1 MPETFDND
9 EMKEILQDF
18 LAEAEEMLEGLD
30 TYFVQLEAHPDDRTL
45 LNEIFRTAHS
55 IKGSAGF
62 IGLNRIVEVAHHAE
76 NVLNQL
82 RQGQMR
88 AEPLVVDIIL
98 EAMDALKL
106 LVREVR
112 TGTQADVDIE
122 SLNQKLD
129 LLLQWGED
137 VQAEAEPAPGS
148 GEEFQ
153 VEETADLPEASEPGK
168 EPALVSEPA
177 PESYQVEDEELVAV
191 PPAGA
196 PSSEVP
202 GDAGPRSKSQAMEGG
217 GSSRKTEVPVPALT
231 TEAAQTGSG
240 EADQTIR
247 VETSRL
253 DNVMNLVGELV
264 LGRNRLVRL
273 SGEQRGDIDPDHRL
287 KEIAEAVAQLS
298 RVTTDL
304 QLAVIKTRMQ
314 PIRKVLG
321 KFPRM
326 VRDLSRKMGK
336 EVRLELSGEET
347 ELDKSVI
354 EEIGDPLVH
363 IIRNAIDHGLEMPDE
378 RAAGGKPTEG
388 VVRIG
393 AYQEGNSIVI
403 EVSDDGKGIDVGR
416 VREKAIEKKL
426 ISGADAERMSEGEL
440 VNLIFLPGFSTAE
453 KVTDV
458 SGRGVGMDVV
468 RTNINK
474 INGTVEVRTTQGSGS
489 TFVIRLPLTIAIIQ
503 ALMVTIGSEIY
514 AIPLQTVVET
524 VKITRED
531 IRTLSGSDVLN
542 LRNQV
547 LPLLRLRDE
556 FKVPEEHAEEPG
568 RCYVVVVQLGSRL
581 LGLVVD
587 RLPYQ
592 EEVVIKSMGP
602 LLSGIRG
609 MAGATITGDGKVVL
623 ILDVGEILQDI
634 QLRQHQGPVPA
645 GFAPAAAV
653 RS

>member
-1 MPETFDND
+1 MSETFDNE

-30 TYFVQLEAHPDDRTL
+30 TFFVQLEANPEDRTL

-62 IGLNRIVEVAHHAE
+62 IGLTRVVDVAHHAE

-88 AEPLVVDIIL
+88 ADPVVIDIIL
-98 EAMDALKL
+98 ESMDALKL
-106 LVREVR
+106 LIQEVK
-112 TGTQADVDIE
+112 TGKPEEIDIE

-137 VQAEAEPAPGS
+137 VQTESVASHGVASEGTETSGESESQELQEFLVEDAEESSEAPPAPATRAS
-148 GEEFQ
+148 PAPAARGE
-153 VEETADLPEASEPGK
+153 VVPSAAPEAG
-168 EPALVSEPA
+168 
-177 PESYQVEDEELVAV
+177 
-191 PPAGA
+191 GA
-196 PSSEVP
+196 
-202 GDAGPRSKSQAMEGG
+202 
-217 GSSRKTEVPVPALT
+217 PVPA
-231 TEAAQTGSG
+231 G
-240 EADQTIR
+240 EGDQTIR

-264 LGRNRLVRL
+264 LGRNRLVKL
-273 SGEQRGDIDPDHRL
+273 SSEHAGEEDPERQM
-287 KEIAEAVAQLS
+287 KEISEAVAQLS

-363 IIRNAIDHGLEMPDE
+363 IIRNAIDHGLEDPEE
-378 RAAGGKPTEG
+378 RVRSGKPAEG
-388 VVRIG
+388 VVRIS

-403 EVSDDGKGIDVGR
+403 EVSDDGKGIDVAR
-416 VREKAIEKKL
+416 VRDKAVERKL
-426 ISGADAERMSEGEL
+426 IQPADAERMSEPEL

-474 INGTVEVRTTQGSGS
+474 INGSVDIRTAMGAGS

-503 ALMVTIGSEIY
+503 ALMVTIGAEVY
-514 AIPLQTVVET
+514 AIPLQSVVET

-556 FKVPEEHAEEPG
+556 FKTPPG
-568 RCYVVVVQLGSRL
+568 DQDDTRKCYVVVVQLGSRL
-581 LGLVVD
+581 LGLIVD

-592 EEVVIKSMGP
+592 EEVVIKSMGS

-634 QLRQHQGPVPA
+634 QLRQTQSVSPA
-645 GFAPAAAV
+645 GIL
-653 RS
+653 SNGKG

>member
-1 MPETFDND
+1 MSETFDNE
-9 EMKEILQDF
+9 EMREIIQDF

-30 TYFVQLEAHPDDRTL
+30 TYFVQLEANPDDKTL
-45 LNEIFRTAHS
+45 LNEIFRAAHS

-62 IGLNRIVEVAHHAE
+62 IGLNRIVDVAHHAE

-82 RQGQMR
+82 RQGMMR
-88 AEPLVVDIIL
+88 AEPAVVDIIL

-106 LVREVR
+106 LVGEVKS
-112 TGTQADVDIE
+112 GKPVELDIE
-122 SLNQKLD
+122 GLNMKLD

-137 VQAEAEPAPGS
+137 VQTESEREAAGVHVPQEEAPTAGDIEEMPGGPSEEDASPSPVLREP
-148 GEEFQ
+148 
-153 VEETADLPEASEPGK
+153 V
-168 EPALVSEPA
+168 
-177 PESYQVEDEELVAV
+177 
-191 PPAGA
+191 
-196 PSSEVP
+196 
-202 GDAGPRSKSQAMEGG
+202 
-217 GSSRKTEVPVPALT
+217 KTEVAVAPAPRPSAPAVEGVTPVPA
-231 TEAAQTGSG
+231 AG
-240 EADQTIR
+240 EVDQTIR

-273 SGEQRGDIDPDHRL
+273 SSDIADQSEWEIRTKD
-287 KEIAEAVAQLS
+287 IAEAVTQLS

-314 PIRKVLG
+314 PIKKVLG

-336 EVRLELSGEET
+336 EAVLELSGEET

-363 IIRNAIDHGLEMPDE
+363 IIRNAIDHGIESPEDRM
-378 RAAGGKPTEG
+378 RIGKRTEG
-388 VVRIG
+388 VIRIS

-403 EVSDDGKGIDVGR
+403 EVSDDGKGIDANR
-416 VREKAIEKKL
+416 IREKAVSKKL
-426 ISGADAERMSEGEL
+426 ITQADADRMSDAETL
-440 VNLIFLPGFSTAE
+440 NIIFLPGFSTAE

-468 RTNINK
+468 RTNISK
-474 INGTVEVRTTQGSGS
+474 INGSVDIRTRQGEGS
-489 TFVIRLPLTIAIIQ
+489 TFIIRLPLTIAIIQ
-503 ALMVTIGSEIY
+503 ALMVSIGSEVY
-514 AIPLQTVVET
+514 AVPLQTVVET
-524 VKITRED
+524 VKITESD
-531 IRTLSGSDVLN
+531 IKTLSGSDVLN

-556 FKVPEEHAEEPG
+556 FKVPVNGEPDA
-568 RCYVVVVQLGSRL
+568 RKNRYVVVVQLGSRL

-602 LLSGIRG
+602 FLSGIRG

-634 QLRQHQGPVPA
+634 QLRLNQSVSSVGSAVA
-645 GFAPAAAV
+645 GHP
-653 RS
+653 

>member
-1 MPETFDND
+1 MTEGFDND
-9 EMKEILQDF
+9 EMKEIVQEF
-18 LAEAEEMLEGLD
+18 LAEAQEMLEGLD
-30 TYFVQLEAHPDDRTL
+30 NFFVQLEARPDDTSL
-45 LNEIFRTAHS
+45 LNEIFRAAHS

-62 IGLNRIVEVAHHAE
+62 IGLTRIVEVAHHAE

-82 RQGQMR
+82 RQGMMK
-88 AEPLVVDIIL
+88 AEPAVIDIIL

-106 LVREVR
+106 LLEEVH
-112 TGTQADVDIE
+112 TGVQADVDIDT
-122 SLNQKLD
+122 LTMKLD

-137 VQAEAEPAPGS
+137 QASSHESTAPAAPASEEAGMIVPPEEQEEAEMEESAP
-148 GEEFQ
+148 
-153 VEETADLPEASEPGK
+153 
-168 EPALVSEPA
+168 
-177 PESYQVEDEELVAV
+177 
-191 PPAGA
+191 PPAKVAEIVSRDSSPSPASPTPPAA
-196 PSSEVP
+196 PAAS
-202 GDAGPRSKSQAMEGG
+202 
-217 GSSRKTEVPVPALT
+217 
-231 TEAAQTGSG
+231 AQTEGAAPQSSG
-240 EADQTIR
+240 VEVDQTIR

-273 SGEQRGDIDPDHRL
+273 ATDTSGDEDWEKQQKD
-287 KEIAEAVAQLS
+287 IAEAVIQLS

-314 PIRKVLG
+314 PIKKVLG

-326 VRDLSRKMGK
+326 VRDLSRKLGK
-336 EVRLELSGEET
+336 EARLELSGEET

-363 IIRNAIDHGLEMPDE
+363 IIRNAIDHGLEMPEE
-378 RAAGGKPTEG
+378 RLAAGKSTEG
-388 VVRIG
+388 VVRIS

-403 EVSDDGKGIDVGR
+403 EISDDGHGVNVDR
-416 VREKAIEKKL
+416 VRRKAIERNL
-426 ISGADAERMSEGEL
+426 ISAADADRMTTEEL

-474 INGTVEVRTTQGSGS
+474 INGTVEIRSQNGIGS
-489 TFVIRLPLTIAIIQ
+489 TFVINLPLTIAIIQ
-503 ALMVTIGSEIY
+503 ALMVAIGNEVY
-514 AIPLQTVVET
+514 AVPLQSVVET
-524 VKITRED
+524 VKITESD
-531 IRTLSGSDVLN
+531 IRTLSGAEVLN

-556 FKVPEEHAEEPG
+556 FKIPG
-568 RCYVVVVQLGSRL
+568 EANEYTGKNRYVVVVQLGSRSV
-581 LGLVVD
+581 GLVVEA
-587 RLPYQ
+587 LPYQ

-602 LLSGIRG
+602 ILSGIRG

-634 QLRQHQGPVPA
+634 QIRGHQGVS
-645 GFAPAAAV
+645 AV
-653 RS
+653 SR

>member
-1 MPETFDND
+1 MTEGFDND
-9 EMKEILQDF
+9 EMKEIVQEF
-18 LAEAEEMLEGLD
+18 LAEAQEMLEGLD
-30 TYFVQLEAHPDDRTL
+30 NFFVQLEARPDDTSL
-45 LNEIFRTAHS
+45 LNEIFRAAHS

-62 IGLNRIVEVAHHAE
+62 IGLTRIVEVAHHAE

-82 RQGQMR
+82 RQGMMK
-88 AEPLVVDIIL
+88 AEPAVIDIIL

-106 LVREVR
+106 LLEEVH
-112 TGTQADVDIE
+112 TGVQADVDIDT
-122 SLNQKLD
+122 LTMKLD

-137 VQAEAEPAPGS
+137 QASSHESTAPAVPDSEEAGMIVPPEEPEEAEMEESAP
-148 GEEFQ
+148 
-153 VEETADLPEASEPGK
+153 
-168 EPALVSEPA
+168 
-177 PESYQVEDEELVAV
+177 
-191 PPAGA
+191 PPAKVAEIVSRDSSPSPASLTPPAA
-196 PSSEVP
+196 PAAS
-202 GDAGPRSKSQAMEGG
+202 
-217 GSSRKTEVPVPALT
+217 
-231 TEAAQTGSG
+231 AQTEGAAPQSSG
-240 EADQTIR
+240 VEVDQTIR

-273 SGEQRGDIDPDHRL
+273 ATDTSGDEDWEKQQKD
-287 KEIAEAVAQLS
+287 IAEAVIQLS

-314 PIRKVLG
+314 PIKKVLG

-326 VRDLSRKMGK
+326 VRDLSRKLGK
-336 EVRLELSGEET
+336 EARLELSGEET

-363 IIRNAIDHGLEMPDE
+363 IIRNAIDHGLEMPEE
-378 RAAGGKPTEG
+378 RLAAGKSTEG
-388 VVRIG
+388 VVRIS

-403 EVSDDGKGIDVGR
+403 EISDDGHGVNVDR
-416 VREKAIEKKL
+416 VRRKAIERNL
-426 ISGADAERMSEGEL
+426 ISAADADRMTTEEL

-474 INGTVEVRTTQGSGS
+474 INGTVEIRSQNGIGS
-489 TFVIRLPLTIAIIQ
+489 TFVINLPLTIAIIQ
-503 ALMVTIGSEIY
+503 ALMVAIGNEVY
-514 AIPLQTVVET
+514 AVPLQSVVET
-524 VKITRED
+524 VKITESD
-531 IRTLSGSDVLN
+531 IRTLSGAEVLN

-556 FKVPEEHAEEPG
+556 FKIPG
-568 RCYVVVVQLGSRL
+568 EANESTGKNRYVVVVQLGSRSV
-581 LGLVVD
+581 GLVVEA
-587 RLPYQ
+587 LPYQ

-602 LLSGIRG
+602 ILSGIRG

-634 QLRQHQGPVPA
+634 QIRGHQGVS
-645 GFAPAAAV
+645 AV
-653 RS
+653 SR

>member
-1 MPETFDND
+1 MSETFDNE

-30 TYFVQLEAHPDDRTL
+30 TFFVQLEANPEDRTL

-62 IGLNRIVEVAHHAE
+62 IGLTRVVDVAHHAE

-88 AEPLVVDIIL
+88 ADPVVIDIIL
-98 EAMDALKL
+98 ESMDALKL
-106 LVREVR
+106 LIQEVK
-112 TGTQADVDIE
+112 TGKPEEIDIE

-137 VQAEAEPAPGS
+137 VQTESVASHGVASEGTETSGESESQELQEFLVEDAEESSEAPPAPATRAS
-148 GEEFQ
+148 PAPAARGE
-153 VEETADLPEASEPGK
+153 VVPSAAPEAG
-168 EPALVSEPA
+168 
-177 PESYQVEDEELVAV
+177 
-191 PPAGA
+191 GA
-196 PSSEVP
+196 
-202 GDAGPRSKSQAMEGG
+202 
-217 GSSRKTEVPVPALT
+217 PVPA
-231 TEAAQTGSG
+231 G
-240 EADQTIR
+240 EGDQTIR

-264 LGRNRLVRL
+264 LGRNRLVKL
-273 SGEQRGDIDPDHRL
+273 SSEHAGEEDPERQM
-287 KEIAEAVAQLS
+287 KEISEAVAQLS

-363 IIRNAIDHGLEMPDE
+363 IIRNAIDHGLEDPEE
-378 RAAGGKPTEG
+378 RVRSGKPAEG
-388 VVRIG
+388 VVRIS

-403 EVSDDGKGIDVGR
+403 EVSDDGKGIDVAR
-416 VREKAIEKKL
+416 VRDKAVERKL
-426 ISGADAERMSEGEL
+426 IQPADAERMSETEL

-474 INGTVEVRTTQGSGS
+474 INGSVDIRTAMGSGS

-503 ALMVTIGSEIY
+503 ALMVTIGSEVY
-514 AIPLQTVVET
+514 AIPLQSVVET

-556 FKVPEEHAEEPG
+556 FKTPPG
-568 RCYVVVVQLGSRL
+568 DQDDTRKCYVVVVQLGSRL
-581 LGLVVD
+581 LGLIVD

-592 EEVVIKSMGP
+592 EEVVIKSMGS

-634 QLRQHQGPVPA
+634 QLRQTQSVSPA
-645 GFAPAAAV
+645 GIL
-653 RS
+653 SNGKG

>member
-1 MPETFDND
+1 VAEGFDD
-9 EMKEILQDF
+9 GEMKEIVQDF
-18 LAEAEEMLEGLD
+18 LAEAQEMLEGLD
-30 TYFVQLEAHPDDRTL
+30 NFFVQLEARPDDTSL
-45 LNEIFRTAHS
+45 LNEIFRAAHS

-62 IGLNRIVEVAHHAE
+62 IGLTRIVEVAHHAE

-82 RQGQMR
+82 RQGMMK
-88 AEPLVVDIIL
+88 AEPAVIDIIL

-106 LVREVR
+106 LLEEVH
-112 TGTQADVDIE
+112 TGVQADVDIDT
-122 SLNQKLD
+122 LTMKLD

-137 VQAEAEPAPGS
+137 QSVSHESTRHESIDTEEAGMI
-148 GEEFQ
+148 
-153 VEETADLPEASEPGK
+153 
-168 EPALVSEPA
+168 
-177 PESYQVEDEELVAV
+177 V
-191 PPAGA
+191 PPEEPEQVSVDENPVSPPEVKAA
-196 PSSEVP
+196 EIVPRDPSPTPQAPPPTPSSEPSVAQS
-202 GDAGPRSKSQAMEGG
+202 AGV
-217 GSSRKTEVPVPALT
+217 EV
-231 TEAAQTGSG
+231 
-240 EADQTIR
+240 DQTIR

-273 SGEQRGDIDPDHRL
+273 ATDTRDNEDWEKQQKD
-287 KEIAEAVAQLS
+287 IAEAVIQLS

-314 PIRKVLG
+314 PIKKVLG

-326 VRDLSRKMGK
+326 VRDLSRKLGK
-336 EVRLELSGEET
+336 EARLELSGEDT

-378 RAAGGKPTEG
+378 RVAAGKSPEG
-388 VVRIG
+388 VVRIS
-393 AYQEGNSIVI
+393 ANQEGNSIVI
-403 EVSDDGKGIDVGR
+403 EISDDGHGVNVDR
-416 VREKAIEKKL
+416 VRQKAIERNL
-426 ISGADAERMSEGEL
+426 ISASDADRMTTEEL

-474 INGTVEVRTTQGSGS
+474 INGTVEIRSQRGLGS
-489 TFVIRLPLTIAIIQ
+489 TFVINLPLTIAIIQ
-503 ALMVTIGSEIY
+503 ALMVAIGDEIY
-514 AIPLQTVVET
+514 AVPLQSVVET
-524 VKITRED
+524 VKIMESD
-531 IRTLSGSDVLN
+531 IRTLSGSEVLN

-556 FKVPEEHAEEPG
+556 FKIPG
-568 RCYVVVVQLGSRL
+568 EANESAGKSRYVVVVQLGSRSV
-581 LGLVVD
+581 GLVVEA
-587 RLPYQ
+587 LPYQ

-602 LLSGIRG
+602 ILSGIRG

-634 QLRQHQGPVPA
+634 QIRGHQGVS
-645 GFAPAAAV
+645 AV
-653 RS
+653 GR

>member
-1 MPETFDND
+1 VTEGFDND
-9 EMKEILQDF
+9 EMKEIVQEF
-18 LAEAEEMLEGLD
+18 LAEAQEMLEGLD
-30 TYFVQLEAHPDDRTL
+30 NFFVQLEARPDDTSL
-45 LNEIFRTAHS
+45 LNEIFRAAHS

-62 IGLNRIVEVAHHAE
+62 IGLTRIVEVAHHAE

-82 RQGQMR
+82 RQGMMK
-88 AEPLVVDIIL
+88 AEPAVIDIIL

-106 LVREVR
+106 LLEEVH
-112 TGTQADVDIE
+112 TGVQADVDIDT
-122 SLNQKLD
+122 LTMKLD

-137 VQAEAEPAPGS
+137 QASSHESTAPAAPASEEAGMIVPPEEQEEAEMEESAP
-148 GEEFQ
+148 
-153 VEETADLPEASEPGK
+153 
-168 EPALVSEPA
+168 
-177 PESYQVEDEELVAV
+177 
-191 PPAGA
+191 PPAKVAEIVSRDSSPSPASPTPPAA
-196 PSSEVP
+196 PAAS
-202 GDAGPRSKSQAMEGG
+202 
-217 GSSRKTEVPVPALT
+217 
-231 TEAAQTGSG
+231 AQTEGAAPQSSG
-240 EADQTIR
+240 VEVDQTIR

-273 SGEQRGDIDPDHRL
+273 ATDTSGDEDWEKQQKD
-287 KEIAEAVAQLS
+287 IAEAVIQLS

-314 PIRKVLG
+314 PIKKVLG

-326 VRDLSRKMGK
+326 VRDLSRKLGK
-336 EVRLELSGEET
+336 EARLELSGEET

-363 IIRNAIDHGLEMPDE
+363 IIRNAIDHGLEMPEE
-378 RAAGGKPTEG
+378 RLAAGKSTEG
-388 VVRIG
+388 VVRIS

-403 EVSDDGKGIDVGR
+403 EISDDGHGVNVDR
-416 VREKAIEKKL
+416 VRRKAIERNL
-426 ISGADAERMSEGEL
+426 ISAADADRMTTEEL

-474 INGTVEVRTTQGSGS
+474 INGTVEIRSQNGIGS
-489 TFVIRLPLTIAIIQ
+489 TFVINLPLTIAIIQ
-503 ALMVTIGSEIY
+503 ALMVAIGNEVY
-514 AIPLQTVVET
+514 AVPLQSVVET
-524 VKITRED
+524 VKITESD
-531 IRTLSGSDVLN
+531 IRTLSGAEVLN

-556 FKVPEEHAEEPG
+556 FKIPG
-568 RCYVVVVQLGSRL
+568 EANESTGKNRYVVVVQLGSRSV
-581 LGLVVD
+581 GLVVEA
-587 RLPYQ
+587 LPYQ

-602 LLSGIRG
+602 ILSGIRG

-634 QLRQHQGPVPA
+634 QIRGHQGVS
-645 GFAPAAAV
+645 AV
-653 RS
+653 SR

>member
-1 MPETFDND
+1 M
-9 EMKEILQDF
+9 
-18 LAEAEEMLEGLD
+18 
-30 TYFVQLEAHPDDRTL
+30 
-45 LNEIFRTAHS
+45 
-55 IKGSAGF
+55 
-62 IGLNRIVEVAHHAE
+62 
-76 NVLNQL
+76 
-82 RQGQMR
+82 
-88 AEPLVVDIIL
+88 
-98 EAMDALKL
+98 
-106 LVREVR
+106 
-112 TGTQADVDIE
+112 
-122 SLNQKLD
+122 
-129 LLLQWGED
+129 
-137 VQAEAEPAPGS
+137 
-148 GEEFQ
+148 
-153 VEETADLPEASEPGK
+153 
-168 EPALVSEPA
+168 
-177 PESYQVEDEELVAV
+177 
-191 PPAGA
+191 
-196 PSSEVP
+196 
-202 GDAGPRSKSQAMEGG
+202 
-217 GSSRKTEVPVPALT
+217 
-231 TEAAQTGSG
+231 
-240 EADQTIR
+240 
-247 VETSRL
+247 
-253 DNVMNLVGELV
+253 

-273 SGEQRGDIDPDHRL
+273 SGDQSGLQDVQQQL
-287 KEIAEAVAQLS
+287 KEISEAVAQLS

-363 IIRNAIDHGLEMPDE
+363 IIRNAIDHGLESPEE
-378 RAAGGKPTEG
+378 RQASGKPAEG

-403 EVSDDGKGIDVGR
+403 EVSDDGKGINVER
-416 VREKAIEKKL
+416 VKQKAIERRL
-426 ISGADAERMSEGEL
+426 ISGADADRMSEGEL

-453 KVTDV
+453 KITDV

-474 INGTVEVRTTQGSGS
+474 INGSVEVRTTPGAGS
-489 TFVIRLPLTIAIIQ
+489 TFIIRLPLTIAIIQ
-503 ALMVTIGSEIY
+503 ALMVTIGAEVY

-524 VKITRED
+524 VKITREEVK
-531 IRTLSGSDVLN
+531 TLSGSDVLN
-542 LRNQV
+542 LRDQV

-556 FKVPEEHAEEPG
+556 FKVPDTDSADPS

-623 ILDVGEILQDI
+623 ILDVAEILQDI
-634 QLRQHQGPVPA
+634 QLRQQSG
-645 GFAPAAAV
+645 AV
-653 RS
+653 QTGYQTAMNRT

>member
-1 MPETFDND
+1 MTEGFDND
-9 EMKEILQDF
+9 EMKEIVQEF
-18 LAEAEEMLEGLD
+18 LAEAQEMLEGLD
-30 TYFVQLEAHPDDRTL
+30 NFFVQLEARPDDTSL
-45 LNEIFRTAHS
+45 LNEIFRAAHS

-62 IGLNRIVEVAHHAE
+62 IGLTRIVEVAHHAE

-82 RQGQMR
+82 RQGMMK
-88 AEPLVVDIIL
+88 AEPAVIDIIL

-106 LVREVR
+106 LLEEVH
-112 TGTQADVDIE
+112 TGVQADVDIDT
-122 SLNQKLD
+122 LTMKLD

-137 VQAEAEPAPGS
+137 QSASHESNGPSAPHSEEAGM
-148 GEEFQ
+148 
-153 VEETADLPEASEPGK
+153 
-168 EPALVSEPA
+168 
-177 PESYQVEDEELVAV
+177 AV
-191 PPAGA
+191 PP
-196 PSSEVP
+196 E
-202 GDAGPRSKSQAMEGG
+202 EF
-217 GSSRKTEVPVPALT
+217 
-231 TEAAQTGSG
+231 EAAEPLSPSPPPSAEIVSHNPSPPPPPQSLSSAPPQSEASPAQSSG
-240 EADQTIR
+240 VEVDQTIR

-273 SGEQRGDIDPDHRL
+273 ATDTSDDEDREKQQKD
-287 KEIAEAVAQLS
+287 IAEAVIQLS

-314 PIRKVLG
+314 PIKKVLG

-326 VRDLSRKMGK
+326 VRDLSRKLGK
-336 EVRLELSGEET
+336 EARLELSGEET

-363 IIRNAIDHGLEMPDE
+363 IIRNAIDHGLEMPEE
-378 RAAGGKPTEG
+378 RLASGKSPEG
-388 VVRIG
+388 VVKIS

-403 EVSDDGKGIDVGR
+403 EISDDGHGVNVER
-416 VREKAIEKKL
+416 VRKKAIERNL
-426 ISGADAERMSEGEL
+426 ISAADADRMSTDEL

-474 INGTVEVRTTQGSGS
+474 INGTVEIRSQNGLGS
-489 TFVIRLPLTIAIIQ
+489 TFVINLPLTIAIIQ
-503 ALMVTIGSEIY
+503 ALMVAIGEEVY
-514 AIPLQTVVET
+514 AVPLQSVVET
-524 VKITRED
+524 VKITESD
-531 IRTLSGSDVLN
+531 IRTLSGAEVLN

-556 FKVPEEHAEEPG
+556 FKIPG
-568 RCYVVVVQLGSRL
+568 ESHESAGKNRYVVVVQLGSRSV
-581 LGLVVD
+581 GLVVEA
-587 RLPYQ
+587 LPYQ

-602 LLSGIRG
+602 ILSGIRG

-634 QLRQHQGPVPA
+634 QVRGHQGVS
-645 GFAPAAAV
+645 AV
-653 RS
+653 TR

>member
-1 MPETFDND
+1 MSETFDNE

-30 TYFVQLEAHPDDRTL
+30 TFFVQLEANPEDRTL

-62 IGLNRIVEVAHHAE
+62 IGLTRVVDVAHHAE

-88 AEPLVVDIIL
+88 ADPVVIDIIL
-98 EAMDALKL
+98 ESMDALKL
-106 LVREVR
+106 LIQEVK
-112 TGTQADVDIE
+112 TGKPEEIDIE

-137 VQAEAEPAPGS
+137 VQTESVASHGVASEGTETSGESESQELQEFLVEDAEESSEAPPAPATRAS
-148 GEEFQ
+148 PAPAARGE
-153 VEETADLPEASEPGK
+153 VVPSAAPEAG
-168 EPALVSEPA
+168 
-177 PESYQVEDEELVAV
+177 
-191 PPAGA
+191 GA
-196 PSSEVP
+196 
-202 GDAGPRSKSQAMEGG
+202 
-217 GSSRKTEVPVPALT
+217 PVPA
-231 TEAAQTGSG
+231 G
-240 EADQTIR
+240 EGDQTIR

-264 LGRNRLVRL
+264 LGRNRLVKL
-273 SGEQRGDIDPDHRL
+273 SSEHAGEEDPERQM
-287 KEIAEAVAQLS
+287 KEISEAVAQLS

-363 IIRNAIDHGLEMPDE
+363 IIRNAIDHGLEDPEE
-378 RAAGGKPTEG
+378 RVRSGKPAEG
-388 VVRIG
+388 VVRIS

-403 EVSDDGKGIDVGR
+403 EVSDDGKGIDVAR
-416 VREKAIEKKL
+416 VRDKAVERKL
-426 ISGADAERMSEGEL
+426 IQPADAERMSEPEL

-474 INGTVEVRTTQGSGS
+474 INGSVDIRTAMGSGS

-503 ALMVTIGSEIY
+503 ALMVTIGSEVY
-514 AIPLQTVVET
+514 AIPLQSVVET

-556 FKVPEEHAEEPG
+556 FKTPPG
-568 RCYVVVVQLGSRL
+568 DQDDTRKCYVVVVQLGSRL
-581 LGLVVD
+581 LGLIVD

-592 EEVVIKSMGP
+592 EEVVIKSMGS

-634 QLRQHQGPVPA
+634 QLRQTQSVSPA
-645 GFAPAAAV
+645 GIL
-653 RS
+653 SNGKG

>member
-1 MPETFDND
+1 VTEGFDND
-9 EMKEILQDF
+9 EMKEIVQEF
-18 LAEAEEMLEGLD
+18 LAEAQEMLEGLD
-30 TYFVQLEAHPDDRTL
+30 NFFVQLEARPDDTSL
-45 LNEIFRTAHS
+45 LNEIFRAAHS

-62 IGLNRIVEVAHHAE
+62 IGLTRIVEVAHHAE

-82 RQGQMR
+82 RQGMMK
-88 AEPLVVDIIL
+88 AEPAVIDIIL

-106 LVREVR
+106 LLEEVH
-112 TGTQADVDIE
+112 TGVQADVDIDT
-122 SLNQKLD
+122 LTMKLD

-137 VQAEAEPAPGS
+137 QASSHESTAPAAPASEEAGMIVPPEEQEEAEMEESAP
-148 GEEFQ
+148 
-153 VEETADLPEASEPGK
+153 
-168 EPALVSEPA
+168 
-177 PESYQVEDEELVAV
+177 
-191 PPAGA
+191 PPAKVAEIVSRDSSPSPASPNPPAA
-196 PSSEVP
+196 PAAS
-202 GDAGPRSKSQAMEGG
+202 
-217 GSSRKTEVPVPALT
+217 
-231 TEAAQTGSG
+231 AQTEGAAPQSSG
-240 EADQTIR
+240 VEVDQTIR

-273 SGEQRGDIDPDHRL
+273 ATDTSGDEDWEKQQKD
-287 KEIAEAVAQLS
+287 IAEAVIQLS

-314 PIRKVLG
+314 PIKKVLG

-326 VRDLSRKMGK
+326 VRDLSRKLGK
-336 EVRLELSGEET
+336 EARLELSGEET

-363 IIRNAIDHGLEMPDE
+363 IIRNAIDHGLEMPEE
-378 RAAGGKPTEG
+378 RLAAGKSTEG
-388 VVRIG
+388 VVRIS

-403 EVSDDGKGIDVGR
+403 EISDDGHGVNVDR
-416 VREKAIEKKL
+416 VRRKAIERNL
-426 ISGADAERMSEGEL
+426 ISAADADRMTTEEL

-474 INGTVEVRTTQGSGS
+474 INGTVEIRSQNGIGS
-489 TFVIRLPLTIAIIQ
+489 TFVINLPLTIAIIQ
-503 ALMVTIGSEIY
+503 ALMVAIGNEVY
-514 AIPLQTVVET
+514 AVPLQSVVET
-524 VKITRED
+524 VKITESD
-531 IRTLSGSDVLN
+531 IRTLSGAEVLN

-556 FKVPEEHAEEPG
+556 FKIPG
-568 RCYVVVVQLGSRL
+568 EANEYTGKNRYVVVVQLGSRSV
-581 LGLVVD
+581 GLVVEA
-587 RLPYQ
+587 LPYQ

-602 LLSGIRG
+602 ILSGIRG

-634 QLRQHQGPVPA
+634 QIRGHQGVS
-645 GFAPAAAV
+645 AV
-653 RS
+653 SR

>member
-1 MPETFDND
+1 MSDAFDNE

-18 LAEAEEMLEGLD
+18 LTEAEEMLEGLD
-30 TYFVQLEAHPDDRTL
+30 TYFVQLESRPDDRTL

-88 AEPLVVDIIL
+88 AEPLVIDIIL

-112 TGTQADVDIE
+112 TGTPADVDIDAL
-122 SLNQKLD
+122 SQKLD
-129 LLLQWGED
+129 LLMQWGED
-137 VQAEAEPAPGS
+137 VQSESAQEQQEQE
-148 GEEFQ
+148 GEGAREHP
-153 VEETADLPEASEPGK
+153 EETVGKTAPETPVPSETTLLPEAF
-168 EPALVSEPA
+168 
-177 PESYQVEDEELVAV
+177 QVEDEELA
-191 PPAGA
+191 AGQTEA
-196 PSSEVP
+196 ET
-202 GDAGPRSKSQAMEGG
+202 GAGK
-217 GSSRKTEVPVPALT
+217 PVPAREPVPPSRSLSPKVDSPPPSAS
-231 TEAAQTGSG
+231 EGPSAGAG
-240 EADQTIR
+240 ESDQTIR

-273 SGEQRGDIDPDHRL
+273 SGDQSGLQDVQQQL
-287 KEIAEAVAQLS
+287 KEISEAVAQLS

-363 IIRNAIDHGLEMPDE
+363 IIRNAIDHGLESPEE
-378 RAAGGKPTEG
+378 RQASGKPAEG

-403 EVSDDGKGIDVGR
+403 EVSDDGKGINVER
-416 VREKAIEKKL
+416 VKQKAIERRL
-426 ISGADAERMSEGEL
+426 ISGADADRMSEGEL

-453 KVTDV
+453 KITDV

-474 INGTVEVRTTQGSGS
+474 INGSVEVRTTPGAGS
-489 TFVIRLPLTIAIIQ
+489 TFIIRLPLTIAIIQ
-503 ALMVTIGSEIY
+503 ALMVTIGAEVY

-524 VKITRED
+524 VKITREEVK
-531 IRTLSGSDVLN
+531 TLSGSDVLN
-542 LRNQV
+542 LRDQV

-556 FKVPEEHAEEPG
+556 FKVPDTDPADPS

-623 ILDVGEILQDI
+623 ILDVAEILQDI
-634 QLRQHQGPVPA
+634 QLRQQSG
-645 GFAPAAAV
+645 AV
-653 RS
+653 QTGYQTAMNRT

>member
-1 MPETFDND
+1 MSETFDNE

-30 TYFVQLEAHPDDRTL
+30 TFFVQLEANPEDRTL

-62 IGLNRIVEVAHHAE
+62 IGLTRVVDVAHHAE

-88 AEPLVVDIIL
+88 ADPVVIDIIL
-98 EAMDALKL
+98 ESMDALKL
-106 LVREVR
+106 LIQEVK
-112 TGTQADVDIE
+112 TGKPEEIDIE

-137 VQAEAEPAPGS
+137 VQTESVASHGVASEGTETSGESESQELQEFLVEDAEESSEAPPAPATRAS
-148 GEEFQ
+148 PAPAARGE
-153 VEETADLPEASEPGK
+153 VVPSAAPEAG
-168 EPALVSEPA
+168 
-177 PESYQVEDEELVAV
+177 
-191 PPAGA
+191 GA
-196 PSSEVP
+196 
-202 GDAGPRSKSQAMEGG
+202 
-217 GSSRKTEVPVPALT
+217 PVPA
-231 TEAAQTGSG
+231 G
-240 EADQTIR
+240 EGDQTIR

-264 LGRNRLVRL
+264 LGRNRLVKL
-273 SGEQRGDIDPDHRL
+273 SSEHAGEEDPERQM
-287 KEIAEAVAQLS
+287 KEISEAVAQLS

-363 IIRNAIDHGLEMPDE
+363 IIRNAIDHGLEDPEE
-378 RAAGGKPTEG
+378 RVRSGKPAEG
-388 VVRIG
+388 VVRIS

-403 EVSDDGKGIDVGR
+403 EVSDDGKGIDVAR
-416 VREKAIEKKL
+416 VRDKAVERKL
-426 ISGADAERMSEGEL
+426 IQPADAERMSEPEL

-474 INGTVEVRTTQGSGS
+474 INGSVDIRTAMGAGS

-503 ALMVTIGSEIY
+503 ALMVTIGAEVY
-514 AIPLQTVVET
+514 AIPLQSVVET

-556 FKVPEEHAEEPG
+556 FKTPPG
-568 RCYVVVVQLGSRL
+568 DQDDTRKCYVVVVQLGSRL
-581 LGLVVD
+581 LGLIVD

-592 EEVVIKSMGP
+592 EEVVIKSMGS

-634 QLRQHQGPVPA
+634 QLRQNQSVSPA
-645 GFAPAAAV
+645 GIL
-653 RS
+653 SNGKG

>member
-30 TYFVQLEAHPDDRTL
+30 TFFVQLEAHPDDRTL

-88 AEPLVVDIIL
+88 AEPLVIDIIL

-137 VQAEAEPAPGS
+137 VQAETEPAPGG

-153 VEETADLPEASEPGK
+153 GEVTPDLPEPSGSGK
-168 EPALVSEPA
+168 EPALVSEPQS
-177 PESYQVEDEELVAV
+177 ESYQVEDEELVAA
-191 PPAGA
+191 PPADA
-196 PSSEVP
+196 PSSGVP
-202 GDAGPRSKSQAMEGG
+202 GDSGPRSKSGSGEGG
-217 GSSRKTEVPVPALT
+217 GSARKAELPVPAPA

-273 SGEQRGDIDPDHRL
+273 SGEQRGDIDPEHRL

-426 ISGADAERMSEGEL
+426 ISGGDAERMSEGEL

-474 INGTVEVRTTQGSGS
+474 INGTVEVRTTQGAGS

-503 ALMVTIGSEIY
+503 ALMVTIGSEVY

-634 QLRQHQGPVPA
+634 QLRQHQGPVPS
-645 GFAPAAAV
+645 GFAPAAAA

>member
-1 MPETFDND
+1 MSDAFDNE

-18 LAEAEEMLEGLD
+18 LTEAEEMLEGLD
-30 TYFVQLEAHPDDRTL
+30 TYFVQLESRPDDRTL

-88 AEPLVVDIIL
+88 AEPLVIDIIL

-106 LVREVR
+106 LVKEVR
-112 TGTQADVDIE
+112 TGNPADVDIE
-122 SLNQKLD
+122 SLSQKLD
-129 LLLQWGED
+129 LLMQWGED
-137 VQAEAEPAPGS
+137 VQSESAQEQEGEGAREHPEEPVGEALPETPGPS
-148 GEEFQ
+148 
-153 VEETADLPEASEPGK
+153 ETPLLPEAF
-168 EPALVSEPA
+168 
-177 PESYQVEDEELVAV
+177 QVEDEELAAGQTEEE
-191 PPAGA
+191 AGA
-196 PSSEVP
+196 
-202 GDAGPRSKSQAMEGG
+202 GK
-217 GSSRKTEVPVPALT
+217 PVPAKQPVPPSRSLSPKGDSLPPSAS
-231 TEAAQTGSG
+231 EGPSAGAG
-240 EADQTIR
+240 ESDQTIR

-273 SGEQRGDIDPDHRL
+273 SGDQSGLQDVQQQL
-287 KEIAEAVAQLS
+287 KEISEAVAQLS

-336 EVRLELSGEET
+336 DVRLELSGEET

-363 IIRNAIDHGLEMPDE
+363 IIRNAIDHGLESPGE
-378 RAAGGKPTEG
+378 RQASGKPAEG

-403 EVSDDGKGIDVGR
+403 EVSDDGKGINVER
-416 VREKAIEKKL
+416 VKQKAIEKRL
-426 ISGADAERMSEGEL
+426 ISEADADRMSEGEL

-453 KVTDV
+453 KITDV

-474 INGTVEVRTTQGSGS
+474 INGSVEVRTTPGTGS
-489 TFVIRLPLTIAIIQ
+489 TFIIRLPLTIAIIQ
-503 ALMVTIGSEIY
+503 ALMVTIGAEVY

-524 VKITRED
+524 VKITREEVK
-531 IRTLSGSDVLN
+531 TLSGSDVLN
-542 LRNQV
+542 LRDQV

-556 FKVPEEHAEEPG
+556 FKVPDTDSADSS

-592 EEVVIKSMGP
+592 EEVVIKSMGS

-623 ILDVGEILQDI
+623 ILDVAEILQDI
-634 QLRQHQGPVPA
+634 QLRQQSG
-645 GFAPAAAV
+645 AV
-653 RS
+653 QTGYQTAMNRT

>member
-1 MPETFDND
+1 VTEGFDND
-9 EMKEILQDF
+9 EMKEIVQEF
-18 LAEAEEMLEGLD
+18 LAEAQEMLEGLD
-30 TYFVQLEAHPDDRTL
+30 NFFVQLEARPDDTSL
-45 LNEIFRTAHS
+45 LNEIFRAAHS

-62 IGLNRIVEVAHHAE
+62 IGLTRIVEVAHHAE

-82 RQGQMR
+82 RQGMMK
-88 AEPLVVDIIL
+88 AEPAVIDIIL

-106 LVREVR
+106 LLEEVH
-112 TGTQADVDIE
+112 TGVQADVDIDT
-122 SLNQKLD
+122 LTMKLD

-137 VQAEAEPAPGS
+137 QASSHESTAPAAPASEEAGMIVPPEEQEEAEMEESAP
-148 GEEFQ
+148 
-153 VEETADLPEASEPGK
+153 
-168 EPALVSEPA
+168 
-177 PESYQVEDEELVAV
+177 
-191 PPAGA
+191 PPAKVAEIVSRDSSPSPASPTPPAA
-196 PSSEVP
+196 PAAS
-202 GDAGPRSKSQAMEGG
+202 
-217 GSSRKTEVPVPALT
+217 
-231 TEAAQTGSG
+231 AQTEGAAPQSSG
-240 EADQTIR
+240 VEVDQTIR

-273 SGEQRGDIDPDHRL
+273 ATDTSGDEDWEKQQKD
-287 KEIAEAVAQLS
+287 IAEAVIQLS

-314 PIRKVLG
+314 PIKKVLG

-326 VRDLSRKMGK
+326 VRDLSRKLGK
-336 EVRLELSGEET
+336 EARLELSGEET

-363 IIRNAIDHGLEMPDE
+363 IIRNAIDHGLEMPEE
-378 RAAGGKPTEG
+378 RLAAGKSTEG
-388 VVRIG
+388 VVRIS

-403 EVSDDGKGIDVGR
+403 EISDDGHGVNVDR
-416 VREKAIEKKL
+416 VRRKAIERNL
-426 ISGADAERMSEGEL
+426 ISAADADRMTTEEL

-474 INGTVEVRTTQGSGS
+474 INGTVEIRSQNGIGS
-489 TFVIRLPLTIAIIQ
+489 TFVINLPLTIAIIQ
-503 ALMVTIGSEIY
+503 ALMVAIGNEVY
-514 AIPLQTVVET
+514 AVPLQSVVET
-524 VKITRED
+524 VKITESD
-531 IRTLSGSDVLN
+531 IRTLSGAEVLN

-556 FKVPEEHAEEPG
+556 FKIPG
-568 RCYVVVVQLGSRL
+568 EANEYTGKNRYVVVVQLGSRSV
-581 LGLVVD
+581 GLVVEA
-587 RLPYQ
+587 LPYQ

-602 LLSGIRG
+602 ILSGIRG

-634 QLRQHQGPVPA
+634 QIRGHQGVS
-645 GFAPAAAV
+645 AV
-653 RS
+653 SR

>member
-1 MPETFDND
+1 MSDTFDND
-9 EMKEILQDF
+9 EMREILQDF

-30 TYFVQLEAHPDDRTL
+30 TFFVQLEANPEDRTL

-62 IGLNRIVEVAHHAE
+62 IGLTRIVDVAHHAE

-88 AEPLVVDIIL
+88 ADPAVIDIIL
-98 EAMDALKL
+98 ESMDVLKL
-106 LVREVR
+106 LIQEVK
-112 TGTQADVDIE
+112 TGKPADVDIE
-122 SLNQKLD
+122 SLNMKLD

-137 VQAEAEPAPGS
+137 LQVESEVGQETDQPEEAAILEEGHELQEFVVEDAEESPEPPPAPVH
-148 GEEFQ
+148 Q
-153 VEETADLPEASEPGK
+153 TAP
-168 EPALVSEPA
+168 VSSNGRAENVP
-177 PESYQVEDEELVAV
+177 AV
-191 PPAGA
+191 PP
-196 PSSEVP
+196 
-202 GDAGPRSKSQAMEGG
+202 EGG
-217 GSSRKTEVPVPALT
+217 N
-231 TEAAQTGSG
+231 AQPGSG

-273 SGEQRGDIDPDHRL
+273 SSEHAGEEDPERQM

-363 IIRNAIDHGLEMPDE
+363 IIRNAIDHGLEVPE
-378 RAAGGKPTEG
+378 VRVQSGKSPEG
-388 VVRIG
+388 AVRIA

-403 EVSDDGKGIDVGR
+403 EVSDDGKGIDVSR
-416 VREKAIEKKL
+416 VREKAIERKL
-426 ISGADAERMSEGEL
+426 IHREDAERMSETEL

-474 INGTVEVRTTQGSGS
+474 INGSVDIRTGLGTGS
-489 TFVIRLPLTIAIIQ
+489 TFIIRLPLTIAIIQ
-503 ALMVTIGSEIY
+503 ALMVTIGNEVY
-514 AIPLQTVVET
+514 AVPLQSVVET
-524 VKITRED
+524 VKVTRED

-556 FKVPEEHAEEPG
+556 FKVSPG
-568 RCYVVVVQLGSRL
+568 EQDEQKKCYVVVVQLGTRL
-581 LGLVVD
+581 LGLIVD

-634 QLRQHQGPVPA
+634 QFRKHQSASPA
-645 GFAPAAAV
+645 GML
-653 RS
+653 SSGKG

>member
-1 MPETFDND
+1 MAEGFDND
-9 EMKEILQDF
+9 EMKEIVQEF
-18 LAEAEEMLEGLD
+18 LAEAQEMLEGLD
-30 TYFVQLEAHPDDRTL
+30 NYFVQLEARPDDTSL
-45 LNEIFRTAHS
+45 LNEIFRAAHS

-62 IGLNRIVEVAHHAE
+62 IGLTRIVEVAHHAE

-82 RQGQMR
+82 RQGMMK
-88 AEPLVVDIIL
+88 AEPAVIDIIL

-106 LVREVR
+106 LLEEVH
-112 TGTQADVDIE
+112 TGTQADVDIDT
-122 SLNQKLD
+122 LTMKLD

-137 VQAEAEPAPGS
+137 QAASHESTGPKAPDTEEAGMVVPPEEPEPK
-148 GEEFQ
+148 E
-153 VEETADLPEASEPGK
+153 PEPG
-168 EPALVSEPA
+168 EPVSSPPSAEIVSGGQSAHPPSPPPPPPSA
-177 PESYQVEDEELVAV
+177 PPQS
-191 PPAGA
+191 
-196 PSSEVP
+196 
-202 GDAGPRSKSQAMEGG
+202 
-217 GSSRKTEVPVPALT
+217 
-231 TEAAQTGSG
+231 EAAQVQSSG
-240 EADQTIR
+240 VEVDQTIR

-273 SGEQRGDIDPDHRL
+273 ATDTRGDDDWE
-287 KEIAEAVAQLS
+287 KQQKDIAEAVIQLS

-314 PIRKVLG
+314 PIKKVLG

-326 VRDLSRKMGK
+326 VRDLSRKLGK
-336 EVRLELSGEET
+336 EARLELSGEET

-363 IIRNAIDHGLEMPDE
+363 IIRNAIDHGLEMPEE
-378 RAAGGKPTEG
+378 RLAAGKNAEG
-388 VVRIG
+388 IVRIS

-403 EVSDDGKGIDVGR
+403 EISDDGRGVNVDR
-416 VREKAIEKKL
+416 VRKKAIERNL
-426 ISGADAERMSEGEL
+426 ISASDADRMTTEEL

-474 INGTVEVRTTQGSGS
+474 INGTVEIRSQQGLGS
-489 TFVIRLPLTIAIIQ
+489 TFVINLPLTIAIIQ
-503 ALMVTIGSEIY
+503 ALMVAIGNEVY
-514 AIPLQTVVET
+514 AVPLQSVVET
-524 VKITRED
+524 VKISESD
-531 IRTLSGSDVLN
+531 IRTLSGAEVLN

-556 FKVPEEHAEEPG
+556 FKIPG
-568 RCYVVVVQLGSRL
+568 EANESAGKSRYVVVVQIGSRSV
-581 LGLVVD
+581 GLVVEA
-587 RLPYQ
+587 LPYQ

-602 LLSGIRG
+602 ILSGIRG

-634 QLRQHQGPVPA
+634 QIRGHQGVS
-645 GFAPAAAV
+645 AV
-653 RS
+653 AR

>member
-1 MPETFDND
+1 MSDAFDNE

-18 LAEAEEMLEGLD
+18 LTEAEEMLEGLD
-30 TYFVQLEAHPDDRTL
+30 TFFVQLEARPDDRTL

-88 AEPLVVDIIL
+88 AEPLVIDIIL

-106 LVREVR
+106 LVKEVR
-112 TGTQADVDIE
+112 SGNPADVDIE
-122 SLNQKLD
+122 SLTQKLD
-129 LLLQWGED
+129 LLMQWGED
-137 VQAEAEPAPGS
+137 VQTESAQDEGGQDHAKEGV
-148 GEEFQ
+148 GEVPPETP
-153 VEETADLPEASEPGK
+153 VSSETALSSETF
-168 EPALVSEPA
+168 
-177 PESYQVEDEELVAV
+177 QVEDEELGAGQTAKESRVEDPAPAKESVRPSRGLSSMQVPAV
-191 PPAGA
+191 TTPA
-196 PSSEVP
+196 PSASEAP
-202 GDAGPRSKSQAMEGG
+202 S
-217 GSSRKTEVPVPALT
+217 
-231 TEAAQTGSG
+231 TGTG

-273 SGEQRGDIDPDHRL
+273 SGDQSGVLDAQQQL
-287 KEIAEAVAQLS
+287 KEISEAVAQLS

-363 IIRNAIDHGLEMPDE
+363 IIRNAIDHGLESPEE
-378 RAAGGKPTEG
+378 RQASGKPAEG

-403 EVSDDGKGIDVGR
+403 EISDDGKGIGVER
-416 VREKAIEKKL
+416 VKQKALEKRL
-426 ISGADAERMSEGEL
+426 ISEADADRMAEGEL

-453 KVTDV
+453 KITDV

-474 INGTVEVRTTQGSGS
+474 INGSVEVRTVPGAGS

-503 ALMVTIGSEIY
+503 ALMVTIGAEVY

-524 VKITRED
+524 VKITREEVK
-531 IRTLSGSDVLN
+531 TLSGSDVLN
-542 LRNQV
+542 LRDQV

-556 FKVPEEHAEEPG
+556 FKVPETDPSDAS

-623 ILDVGEILQDI
+623 ILDVAEILQDI
-634 QLRQHQGPVPA
+634 QLRQQSG
-645 GFAPAAAV
+645 AV
-653 RS
+653 QTGYQSSMNRT

>member
-1 MPETFDND
+1 MSDAFDNE

-18 LAEAEEMLEGLD
+18 LTEAEEMLEGLD
-30 TYFVQLEAHPDDRTL
+30 TFFVQLEARPDDRTL
-45 LNEIFRTAHS
+45 LNEIFRAAHS

-88 AEPLVVDIIL
+88 AEPLVIDIIL

-106 LVREVR
+106 LVKEVR
-112 TGTQADVDIE
+112 TGNTADVDIE

-129 LLLQWGED
+129 LLMQWGED
-137 VQAEAEPAPGS
+137 VQSESALEEGTEENAEAE
-148 GEEFQ
+148 
-153 VEETADLPEASEPGK
+153 VRETTTDNSLTLETEPSR
-168 EPALVSEPA
+168 ETF
-177 PESYQVEDEELVAV
+177 QVEDEELAPEQPEGNSRVEESIAV
-191 PPAGA
+191 KDTARPVKGLSPRQETPATVA
-196 PSSEVP
+196 PSE
-202 GDAGPRSKSQAMEGG
+202 A
-217 GSSRKTEVPVPALT
+217 SSAVA
-231 TEAAQTGSG
+231 G

-273 SGEQRGDIDPDHRL
+273 SVEQSGGTDAQQDAQQQL
-287 KEIAEAVAQLS
+287 KEISEAVAQLS

-363 IIRNAIDHGLEMPDE
+363 IIRNAIDHGLETAEE
-378 RAAGGKPTEG
+378 RQSAGKPTEG

-403 EVSDDGKGIDVGR
+403 EVSDDGKGINVER
-416 VREKAIEKKL
+416 VKRKAVERRL
-426 ISGADAERMSEGEL
+426 ISDADAERMSEGEL

-453 KVTDV
+453 AITDV

-474 INGTVEVRTTQGSGS
+474 INGSVEVQTTPGAGS

-503 ALMVTIGSEIY
+503 ALMVTIGAEVY

-531 IRTLSGSDVLN
+531 VRTLSGSDVLN
-542 LRNQV
+542 LRDQV

-556 FKVPEEHAEEPG
+556 FKVPETGNADSS

-623 ILDVGEILQDI
+623 ILDVAEILQDI
-634 QLRQHQGPVPA
+634 QLRQQSGTVQA
-645 GFAPAAAV
+645 SFSTSLN

>member
-1 MPETFDND
+1 MSETFDNE

-30 TYFVQLEAHPDDRTL
+30 TFFVQLEANPEDRTL

-62 IGLNRIVEVAHHAE
+62 IGLTRVVDVAHHAE

-88 AEPLVVDIIL
+88 ADPVVIDIIL
-98 EAMDALKL
+98 ESMDALKL
-106 LVREVR
+106 LIQEVK
-112 TGTQADVDIE
+112 TGKPEEIDIE

-137 VQAEAEPAPGS
+137 VQTESMASQGVESEGTETSGESESQELQEFLVEDAEESSEAPPARVTRASPAPAAR
-148 GEEFQ
+148 GE
-153 VEETADLPEASEPGK
+153 VVPSAAPEAG
-168 EPALVSEPA
+168 
-177 PESYQVEDEELVAV
+177 
-191 PPAGA
+191 GA
-196 PSSEVP
+196 
-202 GDAGPRSKSQAMEGG
+202 
-217 GSSRKTEVPVPALT
+217 PVPA
-231 TEAAQTGSG
+231 G
-240 EADQTIR
+240 EGDQTIR

-264 LGRNRLVRL
+264 LGRNRLVKL
-273 SGEQRGDIDPDHRL
+273 SSEHAGEEDPERQM
-287 KEIAEAVAQLS
+287 KEISEAVAQLS

-363 IIRNAIDHGLEMPDE
+363 IIRNAIDHGLEDPEE
-378 RAAGGKPTEG
+378 RVRSGKPAEG
-388 VVRIG
+388 VVRIS

-403 EVSDDGKGIDVGR
+403 EVSDDGKGIDVAR
-416 VREKAIEKKL
+416 VRDKAVERKL
-426 ISGADAERMSEGEL
+426 IQPADAERMSETEL

-474 INGTVEVRTTQGSGS
+474 INGSVDIRTAMGSGS

-503 ALMVTIGSEIY
+503 ALMVTIGSEVY
-514 AIPLQTVVET
+514 AIPLQSVVET

-556 FKVPEEHAEEPG
+556 FKTPPG
-568 RCYVVVVQLGSRL
+568 DQDDTRKCYVVVVQLGSRL
-581 LGLVVD
+581 LGLIVD

-592 EEVVIKSMGP
+592 EEVVIKSMGS

-634 QLRQHQGPVPA
+634 QLRQTQSVSPA
-645 GFAPAAAV
+645 GIL
-653 RS
+653 SNGKG

>member
-1 MPETFDND
+1 MAEGFDND
-9 EMKEILQDF
+9 EMKEIVQEF
-18 LAEAEEMLEGLD
+18 LAEAQEMLEGLD
-30 TYFVQLEAHPDDRTL
+30 NYFVQLEARPDDTSL
-45 LNEIFRTAHS
+45 LNEIFRAAHS

-62 IGLNRIVEVAHHAE
+62 IGLTRIVEVAHHAE

-82 RQGQMR
+82 RQGMMK
-88 AEPLVVDIIL
+88 AEPAVIDIIL

-106 LVREVR
+106 LLEEVH
-112 TGTQADVDIE
+112 TGTQADVDIDT
-122 SLNQKLD
+122 LTMKLD

-137 VQAEAEPAPGS
+137 QAASHESTGPKAPDTEEAGMVVPPEDPEPKEP
-148 GEEFQ
+148 
-153 VEETADLPEASEPGK
+153 EPG
-168 EPALVSEPA
+168 EPVSSPPSAEIVSGGQSAHPPSPPTPPPSA
-177 PESYQVEDEELVAV
+177 PPQS
-191 PPAGA
+191 
-196 PSSEVP
+196 
-202 GDAGPRSKSQAMEGG
+202 
-217 GSSRKTEVPVPALT
+217 
-231 TEAAQTGSG
+231 EAAQVQSSG
-240 EADQTIR
+240 VEVDQTIR

-273 SGEQRGDIDPDHRL
+273 ATDTRGDDDWE
-287 KEIAEAVAQLS
+287 KQQKDIAEAVIQLS

-314 PIRKVLG
+314 PIKKVLG

-326 VRDLSRKMGK
+326 VRDLSRKLGK
-336 EVRLELSGEET
+336 EARLELSGEET

-363 IIRNAIDHGLEMPDE
+363 IIRNAIDHGLEMPEE
-378 RAAGGKPTEG
+378 RLAAGKNAEG
-388 VVRIG
+388 IVRIS

-403 EVSDDGKGIDVGR
+403 EISDDGRGVNVDR
-416 VREKAIEKKL
+416 VRKKAIERNL
-426 ISGADAERMSEGEL
+426 ISASDADRMTTEEL

-474 INGTVEVRTTQGSGS
+474 INGTVEIRSQQGLGS
-489 TFVIRLPLTIAIIQ
+489 TFVINLPLTIAIIQ
-503 ALMVTIGSEIY
+503 ALMVAIGNEVY
-514 AIPLQTVVET
+514 AVPLQSVVET
-524 VKITRED
+524 VKISESD
-531 IRTLSGSDVLN
+531 IRTLSGAEVLN

-556 FKVPEEHAEEPG
+556 FKIPG
-568 RCYVVVVQLGSRL
+568 EANESAGKSRYVVVVQIGSRSV
-581 LGLVVD
+581 GLVVEA
-587 RLPYQ
+587 LPYQ

-602 LLSGIRG
+602 ILSGIRG

-634 QLRQHQGPVPA
+634 QIRGHQGVS
-645 GFAPAAAV
+645 AV
-653 RS
+653 AR

>member
-1 MPETFDND
+1 MSDTFDND
-9 EMKEILQDF
+9 EMREILQDF

-30 TYFVQLEAHPDDRTL
+30 TFFVQLEANPEDRTL

-62 IGLNRIVEVAHHAE
+62 IGLTRIVDVAHHAE

-88 AEPLVVDIIL
+88 ADPAVIDIIL
-98 EAMDALKL
+98 ESMDVLKL
-106 LVREVR
+106 LVQEVK
-112 TGTQADVDIE
+112 TGKAADVDIE
-122 SLNQKLD
+122 SLNMKLD

-137 VQAEAEPAPGS
+137 IQTETERGQEVVPPDPAAAEG
-148 GEEFQ
+148 GEELQEFQ
-153 VEETADLPEASEPGK
+153 VEDAEESSEPPPSAV
-168 EPALVSEPA
+168 PAVSPA
-177 PESYQVEDEELVAV
+177 PSPGRAETI
-191 PPAGA
+191 PAIPA
-196 PSSEVP
+196 
-202 GDAGPRSKSQAMEGG
+202 EGG
-217 GSSRKTEVPVPALT
+217 NVQAPP
-231 TEAAQTGSG
+231 G
-240 EADQTIR
+240 EGDQTIR

-273 SGEQRGDIDPDHRL
+273 SSEHAGEENPERQM

-363 IIRNAIDHGLEMPDE
+363 IIRNAIDHGLESPE
-378 RAAGGKPTEG
+378 VRLKSGKSSEG
-388 VVRIG
+388 VVRIS

-403 EVSDDGKGIDVGR
+403 EVSDDGKGIDVAR
-416 VREKAIEKKL
+416 VREKAIERKL
-426 ISGADAERMSEGEL
+426 IQREDAERMSESEL
-440 VNLIFLPGFSTAE
+440 VNLVFLPGFSTAE

-474 INGTVEVRTTQGSGS
+474 INGSVDIKTGLGTGS
-489 TFVIRLPLTIAIIQ
+489 TFIIRLPLTIAIIQ
-503 ALMVTIGSEIY
+503 ALMVTIGTEIY
-514 AIPLQTVVET
+514 AIPLQSVVET
-524 VKITRED
+524 VKVTRDD

-556 FKVPEEHAEEPG
+556 FKVSQVNQEDQKKG
-568 RCYVVVVQLGSRL
+568 YVVVVQLGTRL
-581 LGLVVD
+581 LGLIVD

-634 QLRQHQGPVPA
+634 QFRLHQSAAPA
-645 GFAPAAAV
+645 GML
-653 RS
+653 SSGKG

>member
-1 MPETFDND
+1 MAEGFDND
-9 EMKEILQDF
+9 EMKEIVQEF
-18 LAEAEEMLEGLD
+18 LAEAQEMLEGLD
-30 TYFVQLEAHPDDRTL
+30 NFFVQLEARPDDTSL
-45 LNEIFRTAHS
+45 LNEIFRAAHS

-62 IGLNRIVEVAHHAE
+62 IGLTRIVEVAHHAE

-82 RQGQMR
+82 RQGMMK
-88 AEPLVVDIIL
+88 AEPAVIDIIL

-106 LVREVR
+106 LLEEVH
-112 TGTQADVDIE
+112 TGVQADVDIDT
-122 SLNQKLD
+122 LTMKLD

-137 VQAEAEPAPGS
+137 QASSHESTGPAVPDSEEAGMVVPPEDPEESETEEPAPP
-148 GEEFQ
+148 
-153 VEETADLPEASEPGK
+153 LPAKVAEIVSRDPSPAVSSQPSPSAS
-168 EPALVSEPA
+168 
-177 PESYQVEDEELVAV
+177 
-191 PPAGA
+191 
-196 PSSEVP
+196 
-202 GDAGPRSKSQAMEGG
+202 
-217 GSSRKTEVPVPALT
+217 
-231 TEAAQTGSG
+231 AQTEGAAPQSSG
-240 EADQTIR
+240 VEVDQTIR

-273 SGEQRGDIDPDHRL
+273 ATDTSGDEDWEKQQKD
-287 KEIAEAVAQLS
+287 IAEAVIQLS

-314 PIRKVLG
+314 PIKKVLG

-326 VRDLSRKMGK
+326 VRDLSRKLGK
-336 EVRLELSGEET
+336 EARLELSGEET

-363 IIRNAIDHGLEMPDE
+363 IIRNAIDHGLEMPEE
-378 RAAGGKPTEG
+378 RLAAGKSPEG
-388 VVRIG
+388 VVRIS

-403 EVSDDGKGIDVGR
+403 EISDDGHGVNVDR
-416 VREKAIEKKL
+416 VRRKAIERNL
-426 ISGADAERMSEGEL
+426 ISAADADRMTTEEL

-474 INGTVEVRTTQGSGS
+474 INGTVEIRSQNGLGS
-489 TFVIRLPLTIAIIQ
+489 TFVINLPLTIAIIQ
-503 ALMVTIGSEIY
+503 ALMVAIGDEVY
-514 AIPLQTVVET
+514 AVPLQSVVET
-524 VKITRED
+524 VKITESD
-531 IRTLSGSDVLN
+531 IRTLSGAEVLN

-556 FKVPEEHAEEPG
+556 FKIPG
-568 RCYVVVVQLGSRL
+568 EANESAGKNRYVVVVQLGSRSV
-581 LGLVVD
+581 GLVVEA
-587 RLPYQ
+587 LPYQ

-602 LLSGIRG
+602 ILSGIRG

-634 QLRQHQGPVPA
+634 QIRGHQGVS
-645 GFAPAAAV
+645 AV
-653 RS
+653 SR

>member
-1 MPETFDND
+1 MSETFDNE

-30 TYFVQLEAHPDDRTL
+30 TFFVQLEANPEDRTL

-62 IGLNRIVEVAHHAE
+62 IGLTRVVDVAHHAE

-88 AEPLVVDIIL
+88 ADPVVIDIIL
-98 EAMDALKL
+98 ESMDALKL
-106 LVREVR
+106 LIQEVK
-112 TGTQADVDIE
+112 TGKPEEIDIE

-137 VQAEAEPAPGS
+137 VQTESMAGQVAASEGTETSVESESQELQEFLVEDAEESSEAPPAPVPRAS
-148 GEEFQ
+148 PAPAARGE
-153 VEETADLPEASEPGK
+153 VVPSAAPEAG
-168 EPALVSEPA
+168 
-177 PESYQVEDEELVAV
+177 
-191 PPAGA
+191 GA
-196 PSSEVP
+196 
-202 GDAGPRSKSQAMEGG
+202 
-217 GSSRKTEVPVPALT
+217 PVPA
-231 TEAAQTGSG
+231 G
-240 EADQTIR
+240 EGDQTIR

-264 LGRNRLVRL
+264 LGRNRLVKL
-273 SGEQRGDIDPDHRL
+273 SSEHAGEEDPERQM
-287 KEIAEAVAQLS
+287 KEISEAVAQLS

-363 IIRNAIDHGLEMPDE
+363 IIRNAIDHGLEDPEE
-378 RAAGGKPTEG
+378 RVRSGKPAEG
-388 VVRIG
+388 VVRIS

-403 EVSDDGKGIDVGR
+403 EVSDDGKGIDVAR
-416 VREKAIEKKL
+416 VRDKAVERKL
-426 ISGADAERMSEGEL
+426 IQPADAERMSETEL

-474 INGTVEVRTTQGSGS
+474 INGSVDIRTAMGAGS

-503 ALMVTIGSEIY
+503 ALMVTIGSEVY
-514 AIPLQTVVET
+514 AIPLQSVVET

-556 FKVPEEHAEEPG
+556 FKTPPG
-568 RCYVVVVQLGSRL
+568 DQDDTRKCYVVVVQLGSRL
-581 LGLVVD
+581 LGLIVD

-592 EEVVIKSMGP
+592 EEVVIKSMGS

-634 QLRQHQGPVPA
+634 QLRQNQSVSPA
-645 GFAPAAAV
+645 GIL
-653 RS
+653 SNGKG

>member
-1 MPETFDND
+1 MSETFDNE
-9 EMKEILQDF
+9 EMREIIQDF

-30 TYFVQLEAHPDDRTL
+30 TYFVQLEANPDDKTL
-45 LNEIFRTAHS
+45 LNEIFRAAHS

-62 IGLNRIVEVAHHAE
+62 IGLNRIVDVAHHAE

-82 RQGQMR
+82 RQGLMR
-88 AEPLVVDIIL
+88 AEPAVVDIIL

-106 LVREVR
+106 LVGEVK
-112 TGTQADVDIE
+112 TGKPVELDIE
-122 SLNQKLD
+122 GLNMKLD

-137 VQAEAEPAPGS
+137 VQTESEREAAGEHVPEEEPTPAEDSEGVSQEPS
-148 GEEFQ
+148 LE
-153 VEETADLPEASEPGK
+153 DASPSTVPQKPGK
-168 EPALVSEPA
+168 TE
-177 PESYQVEDEELVAV
+177 VAV
-191 PPAGA
+191 PSSSRTPAAAPEGGA
-196 PSSEVP
+196 PVPSAGEV
-202 GDAGPRSKSQAMEGG
+202 
-217 GSSRKTEVPVPALT
+217 
-231 TEAAQTGSG
+231 
-240 EADQTIR
+240 DQTIR

-273 SGEQRGDIDPDHRL
+273 SSDIADQAEWEVRTKD
-287 KEIAEAVAQLS
+287 IAEAVTQLS

-314 PIRKVLG
+314 PIKKVLG

-336 EVRLELSGEET
+336 EATLELSGEET

-363 IIRNAIDHGLEMPDE
+363 IIRNAIDHGIESPEDRM
-378 RAAGGKPTEG
+378 
-388 VVRIG
+388 RIG
-393 AYQEGNSIVI
+393 KRAEGSIRISAYQEGNSIVI
-403 EVSDDGKGIDVGR
+403 EVSDDGKGIDANR
-416 VREKAIEKKL
+416 IREKAVSKKL
-426 ISGADAERMSEGEL
+426 ITQADADRMSDAEAL
-440 VNLIFLPGFSTAE
+440 NIIFLPGFSTAE

-474 INGTVEVRTTQGSGS
+474 INGSVDIRTHPGEGS
-489 TFVIRLPLTIAIIQ
+489 TFIIRLPLTIAIIQ
-503 ALMVTIGSEIY
+503 ALMVSIGSEVY
-514 AIPLQTVVET
+514 AVPLQTVVET
-524 VKITRED
+524 VKITESD
-531 IRTLSGSDVLN
+531 IKTLSGSDVLN

-556 FKVPEEHAEEPG
+556 FKVPMNGEPDA
-568 RCYVVVVQLGSRL
+568 RKNRYVVVVQLGSRL

-602 LLSGIRG
+602 FLSGIRG

-634 QLRQHQGPVPA
+634 QLRLNQSVSSVGSTVGSYP
-645 GFAPAAAV
+645 
-653 RS
+653 

>member
-1 MPETFDND
+1 MTEGFDND
-9 EMKEILQDF
+9 EMKEIVQEF
-18 LAEAEEMLEGLD
+18 LAEAQEMLEGLD
-30 TYFVQLEAHPDDRTL
+30 NFFVQLEARPDDTSL
-45 LNEIFRTAHS
+45 LNEIFRAAHS

-62 IGLNRIVEVAHHAE
+62 IGLTRIVEVAHHAE

-82 RQGQMR
+82 RQGMMK
-88 AEPLVVDIIL
+88 AEPAVIDIIL

-106 LVREVR
+106 LLEEVH
-112 TGTQADVDIE
+112 TGVQADVDIDT
-122 SLNQKLD
+122 LTMKLD

-137 VQAEAEPAPGS
+137 QSASHESNGPSALHSEEAGM
-148 GEEFQ
+148 
-153 VEETADLPEASEPGK
+153 
-168 EPALVSEPA
+168 
-177 PESYQVEDEELVAV
+177 AV
-191 PPAGA
+191 PP
-196 PSSEVP
+196 E
-202 GDAGPRSKSQAMEGG
+202 EF
-217 GSSRKTEVPVPALT
+217 
-231 TEAAQTGSG
+231 EAAEPLSPSPPQPAEIVSHNPSPPPPPQSLSSAPPQSEASPAQSSG
-240 EADQTIR
+240 VEVDQTIR

-273 SGEQRGDIDPDHRL
+273 ATDTSDDEDREKQQKD
-287 KEIAEAVAQLS
+287 IAEAVIQLS

-314 PIRKVLG
+314 PIKKVLG

-326 VRDLSRKMGK
+326 VRDLSRKLGK
-336 EVRLELSGEET
+336 EARLELSGEET

-363 IIRNAIDHGLEMPDE
+363 IIRNAIDHGLEMPEE
-378 RAAGGKPTEG
+378 RLASGKSPEG
-388 VVRIG
+388 VVKIS

-403 EVSDDGKGIDVGR
+403 EISDDGHGVNVER
-416 VREKAIEKKL
+416 VRKKAIERNL
-426 ISGADAERMSEGEL
+426 ISAADADRMSTDEL

-474 INGTVEVRTTQGSGS
+474 INGTVEIRSQNGLGS
-489 TFVIRLPLTIAIIQ
+489 TFVINLPLTIAIIQ
-503 ALMVTIGSEIY
+503 ALMVAIGEEVY
-514 AIPLQTVVET
+514 AVPLQSVVET
-524 VKITRED
+524 VKITESD
-531 IRTLSGSDVLN
+531 IRTLSGAEVLN

-556 FKVPEEHAEEPG
+556 FKIPG
-568 RCYVVVVQLGSRL
+568 ESHESAGKNRYVVVVQLGSRSV
-581 LGLVVD
+581 GLVVEA
-587 RLPYQ
+587 LPYQ

-602 LLSGIRG
+602 ILSGIRG

-634 QLRQHQGPVPA
+634 QIRGHQGVS
-645 GFAPAAAV
+645 AV
-653 RS
+653 TR

>member
-1 MPETFDND
+1 MTEGFDND
-9 EMKEILQDF
+9 EMKEIVQEF
-18 LAEAEEMLEGLD
+18 LAEAQEMLEGLD
-30 TYFVQLEAHPDDRTL
+30 NFFVQLEARPDDTSL
-45 LNEIFRTAHS
+45 LNEIFRAAHS

-62 IGLNRIVEVAHHAE
+62 IGLTRIVEVAHHAE

-82 RQGQMR
+82 RQGMMK
-88 AEPLVVDIIL
+88 AEPAVIDIIL

-106 LVREVR
+106 LLEEVH
-112 TGTQADVDIE
+112 TGVQADVDIDT
-122 SLNQKLD
+122 LTMKLD

-137 VQAEAEPAPGS
+137 QSASHESNGPSALHSEEAGM
-148 GEEFQ
+148 
-153 VEETADLPEASEPGK
+153 
-168 EPALVSEPA
+168 
-177 PESYQVEDEELVAV
+177 AV
-191 PPAGA
+191 PP
-196 PSSEVP
+196 E
-202 GDAGPRSKSQAMEGG
+202 EF
-217 GSSRKTEVPVPALT
+217 
-231 TEAAQTGSG
+231 EAAEPLSPSPPQPAEIVSHNPSPPPPPQSLSSAPPQSEASPAQSSG
-240 EADQTIR
+240 VEVDQTIR

-273 SGEQRGDIDPDHRL
+273 ATDTSDDEDREKQQKD
-287 KEIAEAVAQLS
+287 IAEAVIQLS

-314 PIRKVLG
+314 PIKKVLG

-326 VRDLSRKMGK
+326 VRDLSRKLGK
-336 EVRLELSGEET
+336 EARLELSGEET

-363 IIRNAIDHGLEMPDE
+363 IIRNAIDHGLEMPEE
-378 RAAGGKPTEG
+378 RLASGKSPEG
-388 VVRIG
+388 VVKIS

-403 EVSDDGKGIDVGR
+403 EISDDGHGVNVER
-416 VREKAIEKKL
+416 VRKKAVERNL
-426 ISGADAERMSEGEL
+426 ISAADADRMSTDEL

-474 INGTVEVRTTQGSGS
+474 INGTVEIRSQNGLGS
-489 TFVIRLPLTIAIIQ
+489 TFVINLPLTIAIIQ
-503 ALMVTIGSEIY
+503 ALMVAIGEEVY
-514 AIPLQTVVET
+514 AVPLQSVVET
-524 VKITRED
+524 VKITESD
-531 IRTLSGSDVLN
+531 IRTLSGAEVLN

-556 FKVPEEHAEEPG
+556 FKIPG
-568 RCYVVVVQLGSRL
+568 ESHESAGKNRYVVVVQLGSRSV
-581 LGLVVD
+581 GLVVEA
-587 RLPYQ
+587 LPYQ

-602 LLSGIRG
+602 ILSGIRG

-634 QLRQHQGPVPA
+634 QIRGHQGVS
-645 GFAPAAAV
+645 AV
-653 RS
+653 TR

>member
-1 MPETFDND
+1 MTEGFDND
-9 EMKEILQDF
+9 EMKEIVQEF
-18 LAEAEEMLEGLD
+18 LAEAQEMLEGLD
-30 TYFVQLEAHPDDRTL
+30 NFFVQLEARPDDTSL
-45 LNEIFRTAHS
+45 LNEIFRAAHS

-62 IGLNRIVEVAHHAE
+62 IGLTRIVEVAHHAE

-82 RQGQMR
+82 RQGMMK
-88 AEPLVVDIIL
+88 AEPAVIDIIL

-106 LVREVR
+106 LLEEVH
-112 TGTQADVDIE
+112 TGVQADVDIDT
-122 SLNQKLD
+122 LTMKLD

-137 VQAEAEPAPGS
+137 QSASHESSGPSAPHSEEAGM
-148 GEEFQ
+148 
-153 VEETADLPEASEPGK
+153 
-168 EPALVSEPA
+168 
-177 PESYQVEDEELVAV
+177 AV
-191 PPAGA
+191 PP
-196 PSSEVP
+196 E
-202 GDAGPRSKSQAMEGG
+202 EF
-217 GSSRKTEVPVPALT
+217 
-231 TEAAQTGSG
+231 EAAEPLSPSPPQPAEIVSHNPSPPHPPQSLSSAPPQSEASPAQSSG
-240 EADQTIR
+240 VEVDQTIR

-273 SGEQRGDIDPDHRL
+273 ATDTSDDEDREKQQKD
-287 KEIAEAVAQLS
+287 IAEAVIQLS

-314 PIRKVLG
+314 PIKKVLG

-326 VRDLSRKMGK
+326 VRDLSRKLGK
-336 EVRLELSGEET
+336 EARLELSGEET

-363 IIRNAIDHGLEMPDE
+363 IIRNAIDHGLEMPEE
-378 RAAGGKPTEG
+378 RLASGKSPEG
-388 VVRIG
+388 VVKIS

-403 EVSDDGKGIDVGR
+403 EISDDGHGVNVER
-416 VREKAIEKKL
+416 VRKKAIERNL
-426 ISGADAERMSEGEL
+426 ISAADADRMSTDEL

-474 INGTVEVRTTQGSGS
+474 INGTVEIRSQNGLGS
-489 TFVIRLPLTIAIIQ
+489 TFVINLPLTIAIIQ
-503 ALMVTIGSEIY
+503 ALMVAIGEEVY
-514 AIPLQTVVET
+514 AVPLQSVVET
-524 VKITRED
+524 VKITESD
-531 IRTLSGSDVLN
+531 IRTLSGAEVLN

-556 FKVPEEHAEEPG
+556 FKIPG
-568 RCYVVVVQLGSRL
+568 ESHESAGKNRYVVVVQLGSRSV
-581 LGLVVD
+581 GLVVEA
-587 RLPYQ
+587 LPYQ

-602 LLSGIRG
+602 ILSGIRG

-634 QLRQHQGPVPA
+634 QIRGHQGVS
-645 GFAPAAAV
+645 AV
-653 RS
+653 TR

>member
-1 MPETFDND
+1 MSETFDNE
-9 EMKEILQDF
+9 EMREIIQDF

-30 TYFVQLEAHPDDRTL
+30 TYFVQLEANPDDKTL
-45 LNEIFRTAHS
+45 LNEIFRAAHS

-62 IGLNRIVEVAHHAE
+62 IGLNRIVDVAHHAE

-82 RQGQMR
+82 RQGMMR
-88 AEPLVVDIIL
+88 AEPAVVDIIL

-106 LVREVR
+106 LVGEVKS
-112 TGTQADVDIE
+112 GKPVELDIE
-122 SLNQKLD
+122 GLNMKLD

-137 VQAEAEPAPGS
+137 VQTESEREAAGVHVPQEEAPTAGDIEEMPGEPS
-148 GEEFQ
+148 EE
-153 VEETADLPEASEPGK
+153 DASPSPVLREP
-168 EPALVSEPA
+168 V
-177 PESYQVEDEELVAV
+177 
-191 PPAGA
+191 
-196 PSSEVP
+196 
-202 GDAGPRSKSQAMEGG
+202 
-217 GSSRKTEVPVPALT
+217 KTEVAVAPAPRPSAPAVEGVTPVPA
-231 TEAAQTGSG
+231 AG
-240 EADQTIR
+240 EVDQTIR

-273 SGEQRGDIDPDHRL
+273 SSDIADQSEWEIRTKD
-287 KEIAEAVAQLS
+287 IAEAVTQLS

-314 PIRKVLG
+314 PIKKVLG

-336 EVRLELSGEET
+336 EAVLELSGEET

-363 IIRNAIDHGLEMPDE
+363 IIRNAIDHGIESPEDRM
-378 RAAGGKPTEG
+378 RIGKRTEG
-388 VVRIG
+388 VIRIS

-403 EVSDDGKGIDVGR
+403 EVSDDGKGIDANR
-416 VREKAIEKKL
+416 IREKAVSKKL
-426 ISGADAERMSEGEL
+426 ITQADADRMSDAETL
-440 VNLIFLPGFSTAE
+440 NIIFLPGFSTAE

-468 RTNINK
+468 RTNISK
-474 INGTVEVRTTQGSGS
+474 INGSVDIRTRPGEGS
-489 TFVIRLPLTIAIIQ
+489 TFIIRLPLTIAIIQ
-503 ALMVTIGSEIY
+503 ALMVSIGSEVY
-514 AIPLQTVVET
+514 AVPLQTVVET
-524 VKITRED
+524 VKITESD
-531 IRTLSGSDVLN
+531 IKTLSGSDVLN

-556 FKVPEEHAEEPG
+556 FKVPVNGEPDA
-568 RCYVVVVQLGSRL
+568 RKNRYVVVVQLGSRL

-602 LLSGIRG
+602 FLSGIRG

-634 QLRQHQGPVPA
+634 QFRLNQSVSSVGSAVA
-645 GFAPAAAV
+645 GHP
-653 RS
+653 

>member
-1 MPETFDND
+1 MSDAFDND

-18 LAEAEEMLEGLD
+18 LTEAEEMLEGLD
-30 TYFVQLEAHPDDRTL
+30 TFFVQLEARPDDRTL

-88 AEPLVVDIIL
+88 AEPLVIDIIL

-106 LVREVR
+106 LVKEVR
-112 TGTQADVDIE
+112 TGNPADVDIE

-129 LLLQWGED
+129 LLMQWGED
-137 VQAEAEPAPGS
+137 VQAESSPEG
-148 GEEFQ
+148 
-153 VEETADLPEASEPGK
+153 PEAADRGEVPDEPDHDASRGGDS
-168 EPALVSEPA
+168 AGTSVSAGENF
-177 PESYQVEDEELVAV
+177 QVEDEEMATV
-191 PPAGA
+191 PPEETSRREPARSGKGLA
-196 PSSEVP
+196 PRPEAPVSPPPSEASASV
-202 GDAGPRSKSQAMEGG
+202 G
-217 GSSRKTEVPVPALT
+217 
-231 TEAAQTGSG
+231 G

-273 SGEQRGDIDPDHRL
+273 SGEQSGVGDPERKL
-287 KEIAEAVAQLS
+287 KEISEAVAQLS

-321 KFPRM
+321 KFPRL

-363 IIRNAIDHGLEMPDE
+363 IIRNAIDHGLESPEE
-378 RAAGGKPTEG
+378 RQSAGKHPEG
-388 VVRIG
+388 IVRIG

-403 EVSDDGKGIDVGR
+403 EVSDDGKGISVGR
-416 VREKAIEKKL
+416 VKEKAIERRL
-426 ISGADAERMSEGEL
+426 ISEADADRMSEGEI

-453 KVTDV
+453 TITDV

-474 INGTVEVRTTQGSGS
+474 INGSVEVRTTPGTGS

-503 ALMVTIGSEIY
+503 ALMITIGAEVY

-531 IRTLSGSDVLN
+531 VRTLSGSDVLN
-542 LRNQV
+542 LRDQV

-556 FKVPEEHAEEPG
+556 FKVQEQESEIANSS

-634 QLRQHQGPVPA
+634 QIRQQSGPMSA
-645 GFAPAAAV
+645 GFPTAAI

>member
-1 MPETFDND
+1 MSETFDNE

-30 TYFVQLEAHPDDRTL
+30 TFFVQLEANPEDRTL

-62 IGLNRIVEVAHHAE
+62 IGLTRVVDVAHHAE

-88 AEPLVVDIIL
+88 ADPVVIDIIL
-98 EAMDALKL
+98 ESMDALKL
-106 LVREVR
+106 LIQEVK
-112 TGTQADVDIE
+112 TGKPEEIDIE

-137 VQAEAEPAPGS
+137 VQTESVASHGVASEGTETSGESESQELQEFLVEDAEESSEAPPAPVTRAS
-148 GEEFQ
+148 PAPAARGE
-153 VEETADLPEASEPGK
+153 VVPSAAPEAG
-168 EPALVSEPA
+168 
-177 PESYQVEDEELVAV
+177 
-191 PPAGA
+191 GA
-196 PSSEVP
+196 
-202 GDAGPRSKSQAMEGG
+202 
-217 GSSRKTEVPVPALT
+217 PVPA
-231 TEAAQTGSG
+231 G
-240 EADQTIR
+240 EGDQTIR

-264 LGRNRLVRL
+264 LGRNRLVKL
-273 SGEQRGDIDPDHRL
+273 SSEHAGEEDPERQM
-287 KEIAEAVAQLS
+287 KEISEAVAQLS

-363 IIRNAIDHGLEMPDE
+363 IIRNAIDHGLEDPEE
-378 RAAGGKPTEG
+378 RVRSGKPAEG
-388 VVRIG
+388 VVRIS

-403 EVSDDGKGIDVGR
+403 EVSDDGKGIDVAR
-416 VREKAIEKKL
+416 VRDKAVERKL
-426 ISGADAERMSEGEL
+426 IQPADAERMSEPEL

-474 INGTVEVRTTQGSGS
+474 INGSVDIRTAMGAGS

-503 ALMVTIGSEIY
+503 ALMVTIGSEVY
-514 AIPLQTVVET
+514 AIPLQSVVET

-556 FKVPEEHAEEPG
+556 FKTPPG
-568 RCYVVVVQLGSRL
+568 DQDDTRKCYVVVVQLGSRL
-581 LGLVVD
+581 LGLIVD

-592 EEVVIKSMGP
+592 EEVVIKSMGS

-634 QLRQHQGPVPA
+634 QLRQNQSVSPA
-645 GFAPAAAV
+645 GIL
-653 RS
+653 SNGKG

>member
-1 MPETFDND
+1 MTEGFDND
-9 EMKEILQDF
+9 EMKEIVQEF
-18 LAEAEEMLEGLD
+18 LAEAQEMLEGLD
-30 TYFVQLEAHPDDRTL
+30 NFFVQLEARPDDTSL
-45 LNEIFRTAHS
+45 LNEIFRAAHS

-62 IGLNRIVEVAHHAE
+62 IGLTRIVEVAHHAE

-82 RQGQMR
+82 RQGMMK
-88 AEPLVVDIIL
+88 AEPAVIDIIL

-106 LVREVR
+106 LLEEVH
-112 TGTQADVDIE
+112 TGVQADVDIDT
-122 SLNQKLD
+122 LTMKLD

-137 VQAEAEPAPGS
+137 QSASHESNGPSALHSEAAEPLSPSPPQPAEIVSHNPSPPHPPQSLSSAPPQS
-148 GEEFQ
+148 
-153 VEETADLPEASEPGK
+153 EAS
-168 EPALVSEPA
+168 PAQS
-177 PESYQVEDEELVAV
+177 SGVEV
-191 PPAGA
+191 
-196 PSSEVP
+196 
-202 GDAGPRSKSQAMEGG
+202 
-217 GSSRKTEVPVPALT
+217 
-231 TEAAQTGSG
+231 
-240 EADQTIR
+240 DQTIR

-273 SGEQRGDIDPDHRL
+273 ATDTSDDEDREKQQKD
-287 KEIAEAVAQLS
+287 IAEAVIQLS

-314 PIRKVLG
+314 PIKKVLG

-326 VRDLSRKMGK
+326 VRDLSRKLGK
-336 EVRLELSGEET
+336 EARLELSGEET

-363 IIRNAIDHGLEMPDE
+363 IIRNAIDHGLEMPEE
-378 RAAGGKPTEG
+378 RLASGKSPEG
-388 VVRIG
+388 VVKIS

-403 EVSDDGKGIDVGR
+403 EISDDGHGVNVER
-416 VREKAIEKKL
+416 VRKKAIERNL
-426 ISGADAERMSEGEL
+426 ISAADADRMSTDEL

-474 INGTVEVRTTQGSGS
+474 INGTVEIRSQNGLGS
-489 TFVIRLPLTIAIIQ
+489 TFVINLPLTIAIIQ
-503 ALMVTIGSEIY
+503 ALMVAIGEEVY
-514 AIPLQTVVET
+514 AVPLQSVVET
-524 VKITRED
+524 VKITESD
-531 IRTLSGSDVLN
+531 IRTLSGAEVLN

-556 FKVPEEHAEEPG
+556 FKIPG
-568 RCYVVVVQLGSRL
+568 ESHESAGKNRYVVVVQLGSRSV
-581 LGLVVD
+581 GLVVEA
-587 RLPYQ
+587 LPYQ

-602 LLSGIRG
+602 ILSGIRG

-634 QLRQHQGPVPA
+634 QIRGHQGVS
-645 GFAPAAAV
+645 AV
-653 RS
+653 TR

>member
-1 MPETFDND
+1 VAEGFDND
-9 EMKEILQDF
+9 EMKEIVQEF
-18 LAEAEEMLEGLD
+18 LAEAQEMLEGLD
-30 TYFVQLEAHPDDRTL
+30 NYFVQLEARPDDTSL
-45 LNEIFRTAHS
+45 LNEIFRAAHS

-62 IGLNRIVEVAHHAE
+62 IGLTRIVEVAHHAE

-82 RQGQMR
+82 RQGMMK
-88 AEPLVVDIIL
+88 AEPAVIDIIL

-106 LVREVR
+106 LLEEVH
-112 TGTQADVDIE
+112 TGTQADVDIDT
-122 SLNQKLD
+122 LTMKLD

-137 VQAEAEPAPGS
+137 QAASHESTGPKAPDTEEAGMVVPPEEPEPK
-148 GEEFQ
+148 E
-153 VEETADLPEASEPGK
+153 PEPG
-168 EPALVSEPA
+168 EPVSSPPSAEIVSGGQSAHPPSPPPPPPSA
-177 PESYQVEDEELVAV
+177 PPQS
-191 PPAGA
+191 
-196 PSSEVP
+196 
-202 GDAGPRSKSQAMEGG
+202 
-217 GSSRKTEVPVPALT
+217 
-231 TEAAQTGSG
+231 EAAQVQSSG
-240 EADQTIR
+240 VEVDQTIR

-273 SGEQRGDIDPDHRL
+273 ATDTRGDDDWE
-287 KEIAEAVAQLS
+287 KQQKDIAEAVIQLS

-314 PIRKVLG
+314 PIKKVLG

-326 VRDLSRKMGK
+326 VRDLSRKLGK
-336 EVRLELSGEET
+336 EARLELSGEET

-363 IIRNAIDHGLEMPDE
+363 IIRNAIDHGLEMPEE
-378 RAAGGKPTEG
+378 RLAAGKNAEG
-388 VVRIG
+388 IVRIS

-403 EVSDDGKGIDVGR
+403 EISDDGRGVNVDR
-416 VREKAIEKKL
+416 VRKKAIERNL
-426 ISGADAERMSEGEL
+426 ISASDADRMTTEEL

-474 INGTVEVRTTQGSGS
+474 INGTVEIRSQQGLGS
-489 TFVIRLPLTIAIIQ
+489 TFVINLPLTIAIIQ
-503 ALMVTIGSEIY
+503 ALMVAIGNEVY
-514 AIPLQTVVET
+514 AVPLQSVVET
-524 VKITRED
+524 VKISESD
-531 IRTLSGSDVLN
+531 IRTLSGAEVLN

-556 FKVPEEHAEEPG
+556 FKIPG
-568 RCYVVVVQLGSRL
+568 EANESAGKSRYVVVVQIGSRSV
-581 LGLVVD
+581 GLVVEA
-587 RLPYQ
+587 LPYQ

-602 LLSGIRG
+602 ILSGIRG

-634 QLRQHQGPVPA
+634 QIRGHQGVS
-645 GFAPAAAV
+645 AV
-653 RS
+653 AR

>member
-1 MPETFDND
+1 MTEGFDND
-9 EMKEILQDF
+9 EMKEIVQEF
-18 LAEAEEMLEGLD
+18 LAEAQEMLEGLD
-30 TYFVQLEAHPDDRTL
+30 NFFVQLEARPDDTSL
-45 LNEIFRTAHS
+45 LNEIFRAAHS

-62 IGLNRIVEVAHHAE
+62 IGLTRIVEVAHHAE

-82 RQGQMR
+82 RQGMMK
-88 AEPLVVDIIL
+88 AEPAVIDIIL

-106 LVREVR
+106 LLEEVH
-112 TGTQADVDIE
+112 TGVQADVDIDT
-122 SLNQKLD
+122 LTMKLD

-137 VQAEAEPAPGS
+137 QSASHESNGPSALHSEEAGM
-148 GEEFQ
+148 
-153 VEETADLPEASEPGK
+153 
-168 EPALVSEPA
+168 
-177 PESYQVEDEELVAV
+177 AV
-191 PPAGA
+191 PP
-196 PSSEVP
+196 E
-202 GDAGPRSKSQAMEGG
+202 EF
-217 GSSRKTEVPVPALT
+217 
-231 TEAAQTGSG
+231 EAAEPLSPSPPQPAEIVSHNPSPPPPPQSLSSAPPQSEASPAQSSG
-240 EADQTIR
+240 VEVDQTIR

-273 SGEQRGDIDPDHRL
+273 ATDTSDDEDREKQQKD
-287 KEIAEAVAQLS
+287 IAEAVIQLS

-314 PIRKVLG
+314 PIKKVLG

-326 VRDLSRKMGK
+326 VRDLSRKLGK
-336 EVRLELSGEET
+336 EARLELSGEET

-363 IIRNAIDHGLEMPDE
+363 IIRNAIDHGLEMPEE
-378 RAAGGKPTEG
+378 RLASGKSPEG
-388 VVRIG
+388 VVKIS

-403 EVSDDGKGIDVGR
+403 EISDDGHGVNVER
-416 VREKAIEKKL
+416 VRKKAIERNL
-426 ISGADAERMSEGEL
+426 ISAADADRMSTDEL

-474 INGTVEVRTTQGSGS
+474 INGTVEIRSQNGLGS
-489 TFVIRLPLTIAIIQ
+489 TFVINLPLTIAIIQ
-503 ALMVTIGSEIY
+503 ALMVAIGEEVY
-514 AIPLQTVVET
+514 AVPLQSVVET
-524 VKITRED
+524 VKITESD
-531 IRTLSGSDVLN
+531 IRTLSGAEVLN

-556 FKVPEEHAEEPG
+556 FKIPG
-568 RCYVVVVQLGSRL
+568 ESRESAGKNRYVVVVQLGSRSV
-581 LGLVVD
+581 GLVVEA
-587 RLPYQ
+587 LPYQ

-602 LLSGIRG
+602 ILSGIRG

-634 QLRQHQGPVPA
+634 QIRGHQGVS
-645 GFAPAAAV
+645 AV
-653 RS
+653 TR

>member
-1 MPETFDND
+1 MSETFDNE
-9 EMKEILQDF
+9 EMREILQDF

-30 TYFVQLEAHPDDRTL
+30 TFFVQLEASPEDRTL

-62 IGLNRIVEVAHHAE
+62 IGLTRIVDVAHHAE

-88 AEPLVVDIIL
+88 PDPFVIDIIL

-106 LVREVR
+106 LIREVK
-112 TGTQADVDIE
+112 TGHPEEVDIDG
-122 SLNQKLD
+122 LNQKLD

-137 VQAEAEPAPGS
+137 VHSETQQELPPEDPAPDREAESQEVQSFLVEDA
-148 GEEFQ
+148 EES
-153 VEETADLPEASEPGK
+153 PEASDLAPSAPSVAHPSPLKATSAPSPK
-168 EPALVSEPA
+168 EDREIVPA
-177 PESYQVEDEELVAV
+177 PHPESAAIQ
-191 PPAGA
+191 
-196 PSSEVP
+196 
-202 GDAGPRSKSQAMEGG
+202 
-217 GSSRKTEVPVPALT
+217 PV
-231 TEAAQTGSG
+231 QG

-273 SGEQRGDIDPDHRL
+273 SSEKSGEEDLERQL
-287 KEIAEAVAQLS
+287 KEIVEAVAQLS

-363 IIRNAIDHGLEMPDE
+363 IIRNAIDHGLEDPEE
-378 RAAGGKPTEG
+378 RVRSGKPTEG
-388 VVRIG
+388 VVRIS

-403 EVSDDGKGIDVGR
+403 EVSDDGRGINVMR
-416 VREKAIEKKL
+416 VRDKAVERKL
-426 ISGADAERMSEGEL
+426 LSREDAERMSESEL

-474 INGTVEVRTTQGSGS
+474 INGSVDIRTTLGSGS

-503 ALMVTIGSEIY
+503 ALMVTIGPEVY
-514 AIPLQTVVET
+514 AIPLQSVVET

-531 IRTLSGSDVLN
+531 VRRLSGSDVLN

-547 LPLLRLRDE
+547 LPLLRLKDE
-556 FKVPEEHAEEPG
+556 FKIYQGDQDGQVK
-568 RCYVVVVQLGSRL
+568 CYVVVVQLGSRM

-609 MAGATITGDGKVVL
+609 IAGATITGDGKVVL

-634 QLRQHQGPVPA
+634 QLRQNQGVSVS
-645 GFAPAAAV
+645 GMMTNGKI
-653 RS
+653 